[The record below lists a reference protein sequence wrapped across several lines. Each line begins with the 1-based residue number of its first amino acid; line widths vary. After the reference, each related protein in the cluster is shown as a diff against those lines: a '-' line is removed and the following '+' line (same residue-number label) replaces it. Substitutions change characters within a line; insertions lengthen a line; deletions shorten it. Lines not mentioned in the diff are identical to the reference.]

1 MTEGAYRVGIDFNPG
16 KNPIGAELKRQSASL
31 IDLILA
37 IPQANGREDEITRL
51 QNIAAQAIEDGAM
64 WAVKAAT
71 KPAR

>member
-16 KNPIGAELKRQSASL
+16 RNPIVAELKRQSASL

>member
-1 MTEGAYRVGIDFNPG
+1 VTEGAYRVGIDFNPG
-16 KNPIGAELKRQSASL
+16 KNPIVAELKRQSASL

>member
-16 KNPIGAELKRQSASL
+16 KNPIVAELKRQSASL

>member
-16 KNPIGAELKRQSASL
+16 KNPIVAELKRQSASL

-51 QNIAAQAIEDGAM
+51 QNIAVQAIEDGAM

>member
-1 MTEGAYRVGIDFNPG
+1 MTEGTYRVGIDFNPG
-16 KNPIGAELKRQSASL
+16 KNPIVAELKRQSASL

>member
-1 MTEGAYRVGIDFNPG
+1 MTEGTYRVGIDFNPG
-16 KNPIGAELKRQSASL
+16 KNPIVAELKRQSASL

-51 QNIAAQAIEDGAM
+51 QNIAVQAIEDGAM

>member
-1 MTEGAYRVGIDFNPG
+1 VTEGTYRVGIDFNPG
-16 KNPIGAELKRQSASL
+16 KNPIVAELKRQSASL

-37 IPQANGREDEITRL
+37 IPQANGREDKITRL
-51 QNIAAQAIEDGAM
+51 QNIAVQAIEDGAM

>member
-1 MTEGAYRVGIDFNPG
+1 VTEGAYRVGIDFNPG
-16 KNPIGAELKRQSASL
+16 KNPIVAELKRQSASL

-51 QNIAAQAIEDGAM
+51 QNIAVQAIEDGAM

>member
-1 MTEGAYRVGIDFNPG
+1 MTEGQYRVGIDFNPG
-16 KNPIGAELKRQSASL
+16 KNPVVGELKRVSANL
-31 IDLILA
+31 IDLIFA

-51 QNIAAQAIEDGAM
+51 QNIAVQLIEDGAM